1 MVGLL
6 IAIRIEEKGE
16 GFENGKSCFGISD
29 SAFDL
34 TYPPITNKKQDSPK
48 TILSIMNLEYRLK
61 IKVKTSL
68 NLSLKRLLKWLS
80 QAHQVA

>member
-1 MVGLL
+1 VVGLL

-16 GFENGKSCFGISD
+16 GFENEKSCFGMSD

-48 TILSIMNLEYRLK
+48 TILSIMN
-61 IKVKTSL
+61 
-68 NLSLKRLLKWLS
+68 
-80 QAHQVA
+80 